1 MKNILDF
8 NGFLINESS
17 AAGNR
22 WETYPVPFK
31 YSSSDARDGY
41 TSKSFADDLRSAL
54 VERPE
59 LEDEIIEFISDKMGI
74 SSIEDLEKKP
84 FSYLEVIIP
93 EIERIIS
100 AGEYEPE
107 VTMPGGGLLFIRNKK
122 MKDGREADFYINRKG
137 TKIEAVSDRLNGD
150 EESEIYYSKDFP
162 FEKYEFT
169 EEEIEETKNIIKA
182 KGI

>member
-1 MKNILDF
+1 M
-8 NGFLINESS
+8 GFQSTK
-17 AAGNR
+17 APQQ
-22 WETYPVPFK
+22 ET
-31 YSSSDARDGY
+31 DGRPIRCLSN
-41 TSKSFADDLRSAL
+41 TPLVMLEMVTQANAL

-122 MKDGREADFYINRKG
+122 MEDGREADFYINRKG
-137 TKIEAVSDRLNGD
+137 TKIEAVSDLPNGD